1 MVCAKSP
8 TLTTFDTLKKEAL
21 IHLDT
26 LAPQICQ
33 PNRILVIDSVN
44 PNSWKLIPALSGFEV
59 EFVESVHYILR
70 SGIYQKFTIFGIPE
84 NCAEISPED
93 FEKLLNLRLL
103 SPVAV
108 LGYNRLREMTTD
120 HMQSLL
126 QELNSEDQI
135 QRTVTHIEKTRG
147 SLDSISL
154 DGSGNKRIRQMDTE
168 STLREFLRSHIRSN
182 VNNPETIL
190 KGAIELIR
198 PQR

>member
-8 TLTTFDTLKKEAL
+8 TLTTFDDLKKEAL

-26 LAPQICQ
+26 FAPQVCQ

-59 EFVESVHYILR
+59 EFVKSVHYILR

-93 FEKLLNLRLL
+93 FEKLLNLRVL

-147 SLDSISL
+147 SLDGL
-154 DGSGNKRIRQMDTE
+154 DNKRIRQMDTE

>member
-8 TLTTFDTLKKEAL
+8 TLTTFDDLKKEAL

-26 LAPQICQ
+26 FAPQVCQ

-59 EFVESVHYILR
+59 EVVESVHYILR

-93 FEKLLNLRLL
+93 FEKLLNLRVL
-103 SPVAV
+103 SPIAV

-147 SLDSISL
+147 SLDGL
-154 DGSGNKRIRQMDTE
+154 DNKRIRQMDTE

>member
-26 LAPQICQ
+26 LAPQVCQ

-59 EFVESVHYILR
+59 EFVKSVHYILR

-93 FEKLLNLRLL
+93 FEKLLNLRVL

-147 SLDSISL
+147 SLDGL
-154 DGSGNKRIRQMDTE
+154 DNKRIRQMDTE